1 MTTPLVDP
9 SPPSVDHQIPSPIC
23 QSQQAP
29 TSSSSQLVGLSIYST
44 DHPRSTPSQKL
55 AASSVLGRLASY
67 DDTILLV
74 RRGELHYYLC
84 YDWISPSSSCG
95 SKYKFRSQQLHLT
108 PTTLSDNNFSG
119 SESMWEHLRFG
130 TLI

>member
-55 AASSVLGRLASY
+55 AVQFWGGWLATMTPSYWFGEESST
-67 DDTILLV
+67 TIYAMIGFLLQAV
-74 RRGELHYYLC
+74 V
-84 YDWISPSSSCG
+84 DPNI
-95 SKYKFRSQQLHLT
+95 RSQQLHLT